1 MLEAVIF
8 DMDGLLFDTE
18 RVVNDAWKSVAQSRC
33 KLLPPKMLD
42 ELRGTNGKLMKN
54 IIEKYWADEDVET
67 IIQELFLISRQKLA
81 VDVPIKKGAVEII
94 KYLKA
99 NNIKIAIA
107 SSSPQNLIESNL
119 RVSGLYDYFDVIVS
133 GEQVQNGK
141 PSPDIFLLAAKKI
154 GSNIK
159 NCIVI
164 EDGINGVFAGINS
177 GCNTYMVPDLVA
189 PTKEILEKNIPI
201 FKSLFEV
208 KTYIENLMIKNK
220 I

>member
-18 RVVNDAWKSVAQSRC
+18 RVFNDAWKSVAQSRC

-141 PSPDIFLLAAKKI
+141 PSPDIFLPPYPLP
-154 GSNIK
+154 GSWK
-159 NCIVI
+159 
-164 EDGINGVFAGINS
+164 
-177 GCNTYMVPDLVA
+177 
-189 PTKEILEKNIPI
+189 
-201 FKSLFEV
+201 
-208 KTYIENLMIKNK
+208 
-220 I
+220 